1 VPADVPFVD
10 LRRQYQT
17 IRVDV
22 EAAVVAAMR
31 SGQYVLGPDV
41 TEFEREWA
49 GYCKVAE
56 CVGVSSGTAA
66 LHLAYEA
73 IGISP
78 GDEVIAQANTFIAT
92 IVPLVKIG
100 ARPVLVDCDANG
112 RIDPERVAA
121 AVTTR
126 TRAIVGVDLFGHPYD
141 AAALQEIA
149 AEHDLVV
156 VEDAAQAHGA
166 RYRALPCG
174 KLGRV
179 AVFSFY
185 PGKNLGAFG
194 DAGAVVT
201 DDPELADVVRV
212 RRDLGQRRKYEHV
225 VVAGNDRLDTL
236 QAAVLR
242 VKLRHLDGWNNR
254 RADHASRYTTLLA
267 PYVET
272 PQTADWAEP
281 SWHLYVVR
289 AANRD
294 ALRDALSKEGVASG
308 LHYPR
313 PLHLQPALSF
323 LGHRPG
329 AFPLAEEL
337 ARTSLSLPMF
347 PELREDEIERVA
359 SVTAEVAI
367 RPEPLPARER

>member
-1 VPADVPFVD
+1 VPANVPFVD
-10 LRRQYQT
+10 LRRQYET

-22 EAAVVAAMR
+22 EAAVIAAMR
-31 SGQYVLGPDV
+31 SAQYILGPDV
-41 TEFEREWA
+41 SEFEREWA
-49 GYCKVAE
+49 RYCEVTE

-73 IGISP
+73 VGISP
-78 GDEVIAQANTFIAT
+78 GDEVIVQANTFIAT
-92 IVPLVKIG
+92 VVPLVKIG
-100 ARPVLVDCDANG
+100 AQPVLVDCDADG

-121 AVTTR
+121 AVTPR

-141 AAALQEIA
+141 TVALQEIA

-166 RYRALPCG
+166 RSSGGPCG
-174 KLGRV
+174 KFGRV
-179 AVFSFY
+179 AAFSFY

-194 DAGAVVT
+194 DAGAIVT
-201 DDPELADVVRV
+201 DDPDVADLIKI

-225 VVAGNDRLDTL
+225 VVAGNDRLDTV

-242 VKLRHLDGWNNR
+242 VKLRYLDVWNR
-254 RADHASRYTTLLA
+254 QRTDHASLYTKLLA
-267 PYVET
+267 PYAEV
-272 PQTADWAEP
+272 PVTADGAEP

-294 ALRDALSKEGVASG
+294 ALRDALSEAGIASG

-323 LGHRPG
+323 LGHG
-329 AFPLAEEL
+329 AGSFPLAEEL
-337 ARTSLSLPMF
+337 ARTSISLPMF
-347 PELREDEIERVA
+347 PELRKDEIERVA
-359 SVTAEVAI
+359 AVVADVAI
-367 RPEPLPARER
+367 RPDTLAARAR

>member
-1 VPADVPFVD
+1 
-10 LRRQYQT
+10 
-17 IRVDV
+17 
-22 EAAVVAAMR
+22 
-31 SGQYVLGPDV
+31 
-41 TEFEREWA
+41 
-49 GYCKVAE
+49 
-56 CVGVSSGTAA
+56 
-66 LHLAYEA
+66 LH
-73 IGISP
+73 
-78 GDEVIAQANTFIAT
+78 Q
-92 IVPLVKIG
+92 
-100 ARPVLVDCDANG
+100 
-112 RIDPERVAA
+112 
-121 AVTTR
+121 
-126 TRAIVGVDLFGHPYD
+126 
-141 AAALQEIA
+141 IA

-166 RYRALPCG
+166 RYRARPCG
-174 KLGRV
+174 TLGRV

-242 VKLRHLDGWNNR
+242 VKLRHLDGWNSR

-294 ALRDALSKEGVASG
+294 ALRDALSTEGIASG

-323 LGHRPG
+323 LGYRPG

-367 RPEPLPARER
+367 RPEPLPAPER